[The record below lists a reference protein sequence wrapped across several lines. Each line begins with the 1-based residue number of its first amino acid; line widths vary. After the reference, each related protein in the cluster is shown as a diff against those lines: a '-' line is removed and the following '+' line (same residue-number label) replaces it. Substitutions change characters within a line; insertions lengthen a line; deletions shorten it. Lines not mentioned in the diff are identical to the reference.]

1 MFLFLLCYHHIG
13 YRDTTNATWY
23 NERNWKW
30 WRHKN
35 MFGKKLFILAIFLIF
50 LDDYFFVAIGKRNYR
65 LQIQLQRNL
74 LMTNEYK
81 NIFFSF
87 VKRVF
92 TKPSLLRSVFS
103 DHYTSFVQ
111 MLLWLIYCCDSRASI
126 DAFLW
131 APGSVNIHWIREWF
145 KAWFFFFF
153 FLLGYNLPRG
163 TIHHTA
169 VNQHNLG
176 QQTRILIFMHWDKT
190 L

>member
-1 MFLFLLCYHHIG
+1 
-13 YRDTTNATWY
+13 
-23 NERNWKW
+23 
-30 WRHKN
+30 

-81 NIFFSF
+81 NIFFLS
-87 VKRVF
+87 
-92 TKPSLLRSVFS
+92 SSVFS
-103 DHYTSFVQ
+103 PNPAYFGQYFLTITH
-111 MLLWLIYCCDSRASI
+111 LLCKCFCDLYIVVTLEPPLMHFFEPQVVSI
-126 DAFLW
+126 STESGN
-131 APGSVNIHWIREWF
+131 GSKLDF
-145 KAWFFFFF
+145 FFFFF

-176 QQTRILIFMHWDKT
+176 QQTRILIFMH
-190 L
+190 